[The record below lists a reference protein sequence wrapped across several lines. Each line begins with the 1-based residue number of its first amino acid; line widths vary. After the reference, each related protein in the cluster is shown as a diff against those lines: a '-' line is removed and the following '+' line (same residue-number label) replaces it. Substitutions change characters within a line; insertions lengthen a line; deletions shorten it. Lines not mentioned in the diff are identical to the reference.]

1 MTDEYRI
8 NDMDAEEEEPKKTV
22 EEESSELM
30 EEFEKVKAKVMNSTK
45 DDIEERKQMEGILD
59 MVEELLVKETDI
71 IVQLQDPECGQWT
84 YQGDDT
90 ELQKLTFSVLMNELR
105 MCSLLASFDKL
116 TEELD
121 TPYTSSSSK
130 LAVRIACITL
140 RIAMENLHLTMHTAY
155 KQECEKRTRDGQKE

>member
-8 NDMDAEEEEPKKTV
+8 NEEVKEEPEKTI

-90 ELQKLTFSVLMNELR
+90 ELQKLTFNVLMNELR

-155 KQECEKRTRDGQKE
+155 KQECEKRTKDEQKE